1 MVALLVLFVNLYT
14 PASAQTSGQSP
25 VKMLVLG
32 DSLVA
37 GYNMPA
43 RDAFPAQLERRLK
56 AEGYNLRVI
65 NAGVSGDTTA
75 GALARLNWLLGPD
88 KPQFALVALGA
99 NDMLRGVDPA
109 QTYANLDA
117 ILTRLAQEKVQV
129 ILAGMLA
136 PSNYGADYAKEFTTV
151 YTQLADKHKVAFY
164 PFFLE
169 KVAGQKDLNQADG
182 MHPNQ
187 AGVAVMVEGILPT
200 VKLGLQGLR

>member
-1 MVALLVLFVNLYT
+1 MLALVMFFVNLSL
-14 PASAQTSGQSP
+14 PASAQIPTKAQD
-25 VKMLVLG
+25 KMLVLG

-43 RDAFPAQLERRLK
+43 SDAFPAQLERRLK
-56 AEGYNLRVI
+56 AEGKNIRVI

-75 GALARLNWLLGPD
+75 GALARLNWLLGPE
-88 KPQFALVALGA
+88 KPQFAVVALGA
-99 NDMLRGVDPA
+99 NDMLRGVQPSL
-109 QTYANLDA
+109 TYANLDA
-117 ILTRLAQEKVQV
+117 ILTRLQEEKVQI

-136 PSNYGADYAKEFTTV
+136 PSNYGADYAKEFMTV
-151 YTQLADKHKVAFY
+151 YTSLAAKHNVAFY

-182 MHPNQ
+182 LHPNQ

-200 VKLGLQGLR
+200 IRLALQGLR